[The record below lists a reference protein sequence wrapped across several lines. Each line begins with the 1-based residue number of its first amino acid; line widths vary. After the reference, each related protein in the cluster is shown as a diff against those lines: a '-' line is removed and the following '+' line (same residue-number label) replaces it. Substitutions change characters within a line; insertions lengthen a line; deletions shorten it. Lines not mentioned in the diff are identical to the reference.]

1 YFSTKNLAAGIYTV
15 NYAIPNLT
23 GCATLP
29 SSVVFT
35 VNSAAAITNTQ
46 TSICV
51 GESFSLTAS
60 PIGGTFSGVG
70 VTGNVFSPA
79 TTGTFNVKYDYTIN
93 ATCSQTTSVTFTV
106 DACVGISESEKLNHS
121 ISVYPNPAANK
132 LFVEMENE
140 LSSEIELNLINI
152 DGRKVKS
159 LRLFS
164 KRQEIDVN
172 ELSAGIY
179 FVEIGNEKALI
190 RKKLIITR

>member
-1 YFSTKNLAAGIYTV
+1 TPNPYLYYDSYAPQGSYTCGIKTSNYYIGFRKILSSNDTVYGWVNVDSNYPIKIVDYAYTCGSYTGTPVPSTITTSSSVLQKCDSVLLSATPSGGIFYGQGVSGNYFSTKNLAAGIYTV

-79 TTGTFNVKYDYTIN
+79 
-93 ATCSQTTSVTFTV
+93 
-106 DACVGISESEKLNHS
+106 
-121 ISVYPNPAANK
+121 
-132 LFVEMENE
+132 
-140 LSSEIELNLINI
+140 
-152 DGRKVKS
+152 
-159 LRLFS
+159 
-164 KRQEIDVN
+164 
-172 ELSAGIY
+172 
-179 FVEIGNEKALI
+179 
-190 RKKLIITR
+190 